1 MSPPEELEDPA
12 APLGEAEPAEPVP
25 LEPVPEE
32 APPAA
37 EGEAPEAPPAAEG
50 EAPEAPPAA
59 GGEAPEAPPAA
70 GGEAPEA
77 PPAAEGEAPE
87 APPAA
92 GGEAPEAPP
101 AAEGEAG
108 AAPPAAALGDGEA
121 RIVAVPG
128 TEPPG
133 DADVEFEA
141 GFGLLDADEPEAAL
155 EPPRLTSDFPGH
167 VPVGATGAA
176 PEPAF
181 CRPGPGSGNSKS
193 ALSTVLQPLPIFAT
207 NMAGKE
213 ASRLPKMESLVAS
226 YSVLLVSRLTL
237 EPPPVTV
244 IGAQFMYI
252 SRLPILLNQVHAR
265 V

>member
-1 MSPPEELEDPA
+1 MTVLPAPERPNFVPSAEQTSPPELEEAA

-25 LEPVPEE
+25 LDPVPE
-32 APPAA
+32 
-37 EGEAPEAPPAAEG
+37 EAPPAAEG

-59 GGEAPEAPPAA
+59 GGEAPEP
-70 GGEAPEA
+70 
-77 PPAAEGEAPE
+77 
-87 APPAA
+87 
-92 GGEAPEAPP
+92 PP

-108 AAPPAAALGDGEA
+108 AALPAAALGDGEA

-128 TEPPG
+128 TEPLE

-141 GFGLLDADEPEAAL
+141 GVELLDADEPEAAL
-155 EPPRLTSDFPGH
+155 EPPRLTSDFPGQ

-176 PEPAF
+176 PVPAF
-181 CRPGPGSGNSKS
+181 CRPGPGSGNCKS

-207 NMAGKE
+207 NMAGRE
-213 ASRLPKMESLVAS
+213 ASRLPKIESFMAS
-226 YSVLLVSRLTL
+226 YSVVLVSRLTF